1 MKNNSYNNMKEYKK
15 KSHELHDLYFN
26 PIKKAKP
33 DKKKKEDCSLNQ
45 MIGQTKKDNP
55 LLDGS
60 FDIDQV

>member
-33 DKKKKEDCSLNQ
+33 DKKGAASGHKVA
-45 MIGQTKKDNP
+45 P
-55 LLDGS
+55 
-60 FDIDQV
+60 FDIKIFSGRHRTLHVKSSS